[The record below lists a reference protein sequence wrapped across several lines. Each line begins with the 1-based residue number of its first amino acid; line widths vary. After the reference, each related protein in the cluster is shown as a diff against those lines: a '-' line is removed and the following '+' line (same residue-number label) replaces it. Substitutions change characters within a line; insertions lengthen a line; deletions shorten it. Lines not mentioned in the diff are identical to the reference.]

1 MNIHNLVLITGR
13 LAADPELRTTQSGI
27 SCCQFNVA
35 VNRQYQKGKP
45 QEVDF
50 ISVTAWR
57 QTAEFVS
64 RYFKK
69 GNVIT
74 VLGSMRNNNYTDQNG
89 VKHYS
94 MNVQAE
100 NVAFGLKSSDSNASA
115 GQTSATPPAANQT
128 PDAENQPAE
137 ESVQLGDLN
146 DFEEI
151 LSDGEVPF

>member
-115 GQTSATPPAANQT
+115 GQPPAAPPAANQT
-128 PDAENQPAE
+128 PDVENQPAE

>member
-35 VNRQYQKGKP
+35 VKRQYQKDKP

-89 VKHYS
+89 IKHYS

-100 NVAFGLKSSDSNASA
+100 NVTFGLKSSDSNASA
-115 GQTSATPPAANQT
+115 GQSPATPPAENQT

>member
-35 VNRQYQKGKP
+35 VKRQYQKDKP

-89 VKHYS
+89 VKHYI

-115 GQTSATPPAANQT
+115 GQPPATTSAANQT

>member
-64 RYFKK
+64 RYFRK

-115 GQTSATPPAANQT
+115 GQPSATTSAANQT

-146 DFEEI
+146 GFEEI
-151 LSDGEVPF
+151 LSDGKVPF